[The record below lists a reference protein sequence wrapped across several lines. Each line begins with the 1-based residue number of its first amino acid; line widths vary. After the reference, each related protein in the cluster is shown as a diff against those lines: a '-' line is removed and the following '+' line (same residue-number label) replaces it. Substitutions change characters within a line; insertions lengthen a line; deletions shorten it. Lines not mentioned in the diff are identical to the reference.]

1 MSDWRF
7 SLASWACALFL
18 SLGTSCFG
26 QPKSLTILH
35 TNDLHAAFVPHEAL
49 WVKQSPKPSIG
60 GFSELAFTIDSIKR
74 GSRAV
79 LLLDAGDVMTGD
91 PISDHVYA
99 GAAGGALFEMMNRM
113 GYDAWEIG
121 NHDLDISQDNLRALA
136 HVARFPTLCANI
148 TDTKDGF
155 PLENVPYVI
164 IKRGGLS
171 IAVIGLMSQ
180 ELYNLV
186 NQNNLLGIR
195 VLSPAETAQK
205 YIDEVRPASDLVIAL
220 THEGVA
226 DDSVLAAN
234 VHGLDVIVGGH
245 SHTRLIH
252 PKKVNG
258 VLIVQ
263 AGANAENL
271 GDLELKV
278 DSGAVISFSGR
289 LIPLWA
295 GRSRPPS
302 PVSALV
308 DSLQGVIDQEY
319 SEVIANLRGDWI
331 RSSGQ
336 SAIGTFLAEAQR
348 VGAGADVGFMNDH
361 GIRRDVPAGPLTK
374 KTVFE
379 IIPFRDVLVT
389 FQLSGV
395 QLHDIMV
402 FNIEH
407 RPAIQIAGM
416 SGTYKRKPDGSV
428 EFLSIE
434 IGGRALEP
442 QRTYTCAASDFFA
455 GDSEKYLGQEIPRT
469 VDLRSTVFDV
479 VLNAL
484 RAAGDITPRVDYPID
499 ELR

>member
-1 MSDWRF
+1 MSDR
-7 SLASWACALFL
+7 SLSCAARVCMLL
-18 SLGTSCFG
+18 LALAYPSVG

-49 WVKQSPKPSIG
+49 WVKQSPKPHIG
-60 GFSELAFTIDSIKR
+60 GFAELAFTIDSIKH
-74 GSRAV
+74 GSRAI

-91 PISDHVYA
+91 PISDQVYA

-121 NHDLDISQDNLRALA
+121 NHDLDISQGNLRALTQ
-136 HVARFPTLCANI
+136 VAKFPTLCANI
-148 TDTKDGF
+148 TDTAGGF
-155 PLENVPYVI
+155 PLGNMPYVI
-164 IKRGGLS
+164 LKRGGLS

-195 VLSPAETAQK
+195 VLSPIETAQQ
-205 YIDEVRPASDLVIAL
+205 YIDEVRPSADLVIAL

-226 DDSVLAAN
+226 EDSALAAS
-234 VHGLDVIVGGH
+234 VHGLNVIVGGH
-245 SHTRLIH
+245 SHTRLVH
-252 PKKVNG
+252 PKRVNG

-263 AGANAENL
+263 AGANAEYL
-271 GDLELKV
+271 GELQIKV
-278 DSGAVISFSGR
+278 DSGAIASASGR

-295 GRSRPPS
+295 GRSRPSS
-302 PVSALV
+302 PVSALA
-308 DSLQGVIDQEY
+308 DSFQTVIDQEY

-331 RSSGQ
+331 RSYGQ

-361 GIRRDVPAGPLTK
+361 GIRRDIPAGPLTK
-374 KTVFE
+374 KMLFE
-379 IIPFRDVLVT
+379 IIPFRNTLVT

-402 FNIEH
+402 YNIEH

-416 SGTYKRKPDGSV
+416 SGTYKRKPDGGV
-428 EFLSIE
+428 DFLSIT

-442 QRTYTCAASDFFA
+442 RRTYTCAASDFFV
-455 GDSEKYLGQEIPRT
+455 GDSKQYLGQEIPRT
-469 VDLRSTVFDV
+469 VDLRATVFEV
-479 VLNAL
+479 VLTAL
-484 RAAGDITPRVDYPID
+484 RAEGDVTPRIDYPID
-499 ELR
+499 ELK